1 MPGIHFFAALYAGT
15 LTAVLAVP
23 AYEAPIDSLQDLASA
38 HSRGFVI
45 AITRDSSLESAFKVT
60 VHIIVES

>member
-1 MPGIHFFAALYAGT
+1 MPGTQYFAALYAGT

-38 HSRGFVI
+38 HSRGFAI

-60 VHIIVES
+60 VHILVES